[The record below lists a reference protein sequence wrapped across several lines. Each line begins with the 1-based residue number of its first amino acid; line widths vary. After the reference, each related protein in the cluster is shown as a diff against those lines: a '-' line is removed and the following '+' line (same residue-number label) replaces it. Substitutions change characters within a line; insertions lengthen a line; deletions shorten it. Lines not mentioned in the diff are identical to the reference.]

1 MNALKVIL
9 QRYAWR
15 QPWFFLGCLT
25 LALGI
30 GTITVKHLGTW
41 QSSPITATNVPIDS
55 RPLQDRRDDS
65 NTPHTA
71 SRDRQNANT
80 SHDTSHN
87 GQDTRN
93 DLNAPDTTSRD
104 RPFSNEAVVLA
115 DSMHATSSTTQ
126 TTAFTH
132 AGESPR
138 EVPHPLTPGHERL
151 FAINR
156 VAQQARQAIDL
167 RDVPR
172 LRGLLAQYATLDP
185 KDALRQRL
193 GFERIADCLESP
205 GAASRQAA
213 LSFWQKETA
222 SPVRR
227 LVRRRCLE
235 SP

>member
-9 QRYAWR
+9 QRQARR
-15 QPWFFLGCLT
+15 QPWFFLGCLA

-30 GTITVKHLGTW
+30 GTITVKHLQPW
-41 QSSPITATNVPIDS
+41 PSSPTTATNVPIDS
-55 RPLQDRRDDS
+55 RPLQNPLDDS
-65 NTPHTA
+65 NAPHA
-71 SRDRQNANT
+71 AARDRQTPNML
-80 SHDTSHN
+80 HD
-87 GQDTRN
+87 GQSPRDHF
-93 DLNAPDTTSRD
+93 NAPHTTSRD
-104 RPFSNEAVVLA
+104 APFNTETAVLA
-115 DSMHATSSTTQ
+115 DGMHSTSSTTQ

-132 AGESPR
+132 AGESQR
-138 EVPHPLTPGHERL
+138 EVPHPLTPEHERL

-156 VAQQARQAIDL
+156 VVQQARQAVDL
-167 RDVPR
+167 RDVRR
-172 LRGLLAQYATLDP
+172 LRGLLAQYTTLDP

-213 LSFWQKETA
+213 LTFWQKETA